1 MSSGKKIRVTL
12 VKSPA
17 GRVAAHRACVT
28 GLGLRRIRQ
37 SVVVADTPETRGMID
52 RVAFLLRVE
61 QA

>member
-1 MSSGKKIRVTL
+1 MAISKKIKVTL

-17 GRVAAHRACVT
+17 GRVAAHRACVS

-37 SVVVADTPETRGMID
+37 SVVVADTPENRGMID